1 MIVDLLQ
8 NRQITED
15 VGNENCGFEAR
26 IKAEFVSR
34 SRQDFNFAIDQSFDF
49 F

>member
-1 MIVDLLQ
+1 MIVNLLQ

-15 VGNENCGFEAR
+15 VGNENYGFDAR

-34 SRQDFNFAIDQSFDF
+34 SRQDFNFAIDQSFNF

>member
-8 NRQITED
+8 NHQITD
-15 VGNENCGFEAR
+15 NVGNENCGFEAR

-49 F
+49 S